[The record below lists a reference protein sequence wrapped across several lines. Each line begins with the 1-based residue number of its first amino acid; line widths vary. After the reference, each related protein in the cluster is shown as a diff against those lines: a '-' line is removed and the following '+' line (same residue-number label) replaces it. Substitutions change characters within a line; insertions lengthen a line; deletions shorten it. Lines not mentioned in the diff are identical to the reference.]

1 MEEKILKELRG
12 QGHRITAVRR
22 EMVKMLVNAK
32 APLAASDILK
42 VLQKEKLKA
51 NKTTVYRELEFLVEQ
66 NIAQEVEFG
75 DKKKRYEISDKHHHH
90 VVCVECKN
98 VEDVDLQA
106 DLDGVEK
113 KIAKQKGYKII
124 NHSLEFFGL
133 CAKCLPRST
142 G

>member
-90 VVCVECKN
+90 VV
-98 VEDVDLQA
+98 
-106 DLDGVEK
+106 
-113 KIAKQKGYKII
+113 
-124 NHSLEFFGL
+124 
-133 CAKCLPRST
+133 
-142 G
+142 